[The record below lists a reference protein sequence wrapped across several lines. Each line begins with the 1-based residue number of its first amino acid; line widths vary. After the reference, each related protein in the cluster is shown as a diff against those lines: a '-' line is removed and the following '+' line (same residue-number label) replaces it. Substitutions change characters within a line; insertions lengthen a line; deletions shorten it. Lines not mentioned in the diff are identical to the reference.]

1 MRKYIFIILMIIS
14 YYGYSQNI
22 QATKVTT
29 GTLSIT
35 GASTSANTQTYVIS
49 SNGNEVTNVL
59 TSALSDK
66 YQTTS
71 SSSIT
76 VPIIGN
82 SVTFTIATGL
92 AYTANQSVI
101 VTPPADIADNF
112 VGTVTSYNIN
122 TGSITIKCTSTNAS
136 GEQYSS
142 WVVNLAGAVGAV
154 GAQGPTGATGGNG
167 IVNSTPFDTY
177 ASSRSTGTAVKV
189 LGINGS
195 NVVILA
201 NPLTGPTGAT
211 GPTGNTGVTGTNG
224 TNGSVGATGA
234 TGPTGITG
242 TNGTNGS
249 TGATGPTG
257 ATGVTGTNG
266 TNGNVGAT
274 GPTGGT
280 GATGLLTTGSTNSI
294 PYYNGSSWNTTSSGL
309 QYNGTST
316 TMNGSLTMT
325 LTGSSTTT
333 STPLAINVSGLT
345 LNSTSG
351 TQIYSQISPTISQ
364 SGSAGFTS
372 FQVNATVT
380 STGSG
385 NSNIEVW
392 SVNGTAVGGVDTKG
406 EGNFYV
412 VHGVGSSDS
421 TTSYTFT
428 GTQNVYY
435 KIANSTFVQREN
447 DYVTMAGDSATI
459 LESGDYEVHI
469 WIGASTGNSADQLRV
484 QMYTNSIKSSISL
497 GRFIVNSPQGAG
509 IYATEYYMWYKFF
522 NKNDRISFYIANIS
536 ANRTITVADCK
547 IYVRKLHN

>member
-1 MRKYIFIILMIIS
+1 MIIS

-76 VPIIGN
+76 VPIVGN

-101 VTPPADIADNF
+101 VTPVADITDNF

-122 TGSITIKCTSTNAS
+122 TGSITIKCTSTSAA

-142 WVVNLAGAVGAV
+142 WIVNLAGAVGAV

-195 NVVILA
+195 NIVILA

-249 TGATGPTG
+249 TGATGQTG

-280 GATGLLTTGSTNSI
+280 GATGLLTTGSINSI

-447 DYVTMAGDSATI
+447 NYVTMAGDSATI
-459 LESGDYEVHI
+459 QESGDYEVHI
-469 WIGASTGNSADQLRV
+469 WIGASTGNSADQLRI
-484 QMYTNSIKSSISL
+484 QMYTNSIKSPISL

-509 IYATEYYMWYKFF
+509 IYPTEYYMWYKFF
-522 NKNDRISFYIANIS
+522 NKNDRISFYISNIS